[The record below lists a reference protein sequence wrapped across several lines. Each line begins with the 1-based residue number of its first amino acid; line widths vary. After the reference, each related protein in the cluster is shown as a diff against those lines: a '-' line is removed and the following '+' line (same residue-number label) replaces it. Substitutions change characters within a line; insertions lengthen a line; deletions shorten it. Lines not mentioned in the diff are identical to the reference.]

1 MLLGELKAN
10 LDFDLVSELYID
22 KFNEKIKKL
31 EDNQISNVKLE
42 AKKEDDYIV
51 IETPFYADKHY
62 TYNISISEDFKI
74 KIETFTTT
82 KTDFESILHNINI
95 VKSIS
100 SEILEEIKN
109 EILKI
114 EMSEENIQEYVDN
127 FYEIKEKIQI
137 QILDPNS
144 EEYTSLGYNAEDR
157 LIKIQYGNKIYYIA
171 NFENGTFKN
180 IRINFTNI
188 QYKNLDKI
196 KEYMN
201 IVLKAFEYYLY
212 NKYNDDIYRL
222 KYYDLHH
229 RVLHMNNKKKEYFTV
244 KYSFFN
250 LHTTII
256 KSNRPAKFNI
266 VLIHRQNIFH

>member
-1 MLLGELKAN
+1 MLWSELKAN

-22 KFNEKIKKL
+22 KFNEKIKNLKYKSISDDKL
-31 EDNQISNVKLE
+31 KV
-42 AKKEDDYIV
+42 KKENDDIV
-51 IETPFYADKHY
+51 IEILEDANTGYA
-62 TYNISISEDFKI
+62 YNISISKDFKI
-74 KIETFTTT
+74 KINGFEAGN
-82 KTDFESILHNINI
+82 TDFENILNNINFI
-95 VKSIS
+95 NSIS

-114 EMSEENIQEYVDN
+114 EMSEENIQEYIDN

-196 KEYMN
+196 KKYMS

-212 NKYNDDIYRL
+212 NKYNENHIYSYRYRDIG
-222 KYYDLHH
+222 YD
-229 RVLHMNNKKKEYFTV
+229 
-244 KYSFFN
+244 
-250 LHTTII
+250 I
-256 KSNRPAKFNI
+256 KIRI
-266 VLIHRQNIFH
+266 